1 MVKVLVAAAFVVFAI
16 MLSAQVSSAFSVTK
30 NVVPVS
36 GFVDFDVE
44 SSRISLHSIEFRLPD
59 QGETFQISV
68 ERLEPDDE
76 WVYEYLL
83 VDAVGLYGHPQSI
96 FFEVK
101 ISRDWIETNS
111 IEAGTIA
118 VSMYDETDDEWETA
132 STVKFSEDSEFF
144 YYRAS
149 FPKLETLFVI
159 TGESYPFDITVT
171 SHCNGNDVCEPE
183 LGEDSE
189 NCRDCLRRVTDN
201 ICIPGERTCL
211 GDNVFICRSDG
222 RDYMIE
228 TCDVTCYEGACVD
241 QAGIPIAGMAVAG
254 NPMFLAAVALLSSII
269 AYLAFALRRARETL
283 SRVERLAA
291 SNEDIKALT
300 EGRKQD

>member
-1 MVKVLVAAAFVVFAI
+1 MVKVLAAAVFAAFVCLI
-16 MLSAQVSSAFSVTK
+16 SAQASAAFSVTE

-44 SSRISLHSIEFRLPD
+44 SRQISLHSIQFRLPD
-59 QGETFQISV
+59 QGEAFQINV
-68 ERLEPDDE
+68 QRLEPDDE
-76 WVYEYLL
+76 WVYEYFY

-101 ISRDWIETNS
+101 ISKEWIETNQV
-111 IEAGTIA
+111 EASTIA

-132 STVKFSEDSEFF
+132 KTVKFSEDREFV

-149 FPKLETLFVI
+149 FPKLETLFVV
-159 TGESYPFDITVT
+159 TGEPYPFEITVT

-183 LGEDSE
+183 LGEDSG

-222 RDYMIE
+222 RDYLVE
-228 TCDVTCYEGACVD
+228 TCEVTCYEGACVD
-241 QAGIPIAGMAVAG
+241 QAVPVTGMILGA
-254 NPMFLAAVALLSSII
+254 NPMFLVVVALLSSVI
-269 AYLAFALRRARETL
+269 AYLAFTLRRMRETL

-291 SNEDIKALT
+291 SNEDVKALA
-300 EGRKQD
+300 EVSKED